1 METVQKV
8 MYLTITGAVIVITS
22 IIIVVAATA
31 LATINEHQPEPLDP
45 DKTLDGIRSNAAYL
59 TIYERY
65 PDAIERI
72 NHNDYQLD
80 IEIGVMNS
88 TSGNQLIMRIYAH
101 SEHDYNVNARCVDN
115 AGDTFQHADSLFV
128 NEFIRTTDCVE

>member
-1 METVQKV
+1 
-8 MYLTITGAVIVITS
+8 MYLTITGAVIAITS
-22 IIIVVAATA
+22 IIIVLAATA
-31 LATINEHQPEPLDP
+31 LTSINEHQSEPLDP
-45 DKTLDGIRSNAAYL
+45 DKTLEGIRSNAAYL
-59 TIYERY
+59 AIYERY

-101 SEHDYNVNARCVDN
+101 SEHDYNVNAQCVDSL
-115 AGDTFQHADSLFV
+115 GDTAQHVDGLFV

>member
-1 METVQKV
+1 
-8 MYLTITGAVIVITS
+8 MYLTIIGAVIAITA

-31 LATINEHQPEPLDP
+31 LAAINEHQPEPLDP
-45 DKTLDGIRSNAAYL
+45 DRTLEGIRSNAAYL
-59 TIYERY
+59 AIYERY
-65 PDAIERI
+65 PGAIERI
-72 NHNDYQLD
+72 NHNDYQLE

-101 SEHDYNVNARCVDN
+101 SEHDYNVNAQCVDS
-115 AGDTFQHADSLFV
+115 AGDTLRHADSLFV